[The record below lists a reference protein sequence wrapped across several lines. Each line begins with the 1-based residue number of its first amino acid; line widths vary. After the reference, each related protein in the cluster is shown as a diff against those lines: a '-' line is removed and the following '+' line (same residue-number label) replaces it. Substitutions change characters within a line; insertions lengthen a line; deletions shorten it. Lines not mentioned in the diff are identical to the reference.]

1 VKSEIWVDDLGTTFV
16 GGCWRVSKSRY
27 PVYANERRIK
37 LTEGDAIYQIVL
49 AANLPI
55 VGEGQK
61 QTLGGIKVEILRRTT
76 KLMIEHL

>member
-1 VKSEIWVDDLGTTFV
+1 MSPNQGILYMQM
-16 GGCWRVSKSRY
+16 GGELNPPKVMQSIRS
-27 PVYANERRIK
+27 
-37 LTEGDAIYQIVL
+37 LL

-76 KLMIEHL
+76 KLMIEHLQSSVPINYLINWDIYRVA